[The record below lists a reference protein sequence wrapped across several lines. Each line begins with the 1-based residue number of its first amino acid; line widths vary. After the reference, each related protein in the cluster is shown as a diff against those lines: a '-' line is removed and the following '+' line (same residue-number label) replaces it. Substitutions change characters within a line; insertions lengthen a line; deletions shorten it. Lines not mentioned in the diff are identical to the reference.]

1 MSNMQ
6 SPVTLSSPNVSSS
19 FKIELRKRRTF
30 HAYAY
35 EAVKGVVFMQFRSL
49 VFTRFIVENER
60 SHSAVLTGT
69 RAAMEASFEKFGYM
83 S

>member
-1 MSNMQ
+1 MLMCMR
-6 SPVTLSSPNVSSS
+6 LSRVD
-19 FKIELRKRRTF
+19 
-30 HAYAY
+30 
-35 EAVKGVVFMQFRSL
+35 VFMRFLSL
-49 VFTRFIVENER
+49 VFTQFIVENER